1 MRDSTELVLLTG
13 AADETGEDAI
23 EKAAPDPVRSA
34 NVAPT
39 DRVRVLLRD
48 EGRLVLRRHV
58 WGLIP
63 LWSRDTR
70 GAARMINAR
79 VESVAT
85 KPAYRRSVR
94 SARCLV
100 PADGWYEWQQTDER
114 RIPHFVQRADGQPI
128 WFAGIW
134 ARWRLPGDAEPTDS
148 VAVITGPS
156 PSVLAW
162 LHDRAPV
169 VVPEG
174 FTSRWLGSGDTPLA
188 ANADVQPLLDTLMSA
203 GSPPL
208 SWHQVSR
215 EIGQVRVKD
224 ARLMAPV
231 AAPVTAKP
239 EAVPLELF

>member
-1 MRDSTELVLLTG
+1 MRDSTELALLTG

-23 EKAAPDPVRSA
+23 DNAAPDPVRSA

-63 LWSRDTR
+63 PWSPDSR

-79 VESVAT
+79 VETVAT

-100 PADGWYEWQQTDER
+100 PADGWYEWQQTDEGR
-114 RIPHFVQRADGQPI
+114 VPHFVQRADGQPI

-134 ARWRLPGDAEPTDS
+134 TRWRPPAGAEPTDS

-156 PSVLAW
+156 PNALAW

-174 FTSRWLGSGDTPLA
+174 FASRWLGSGDSPLSM
-188 ANADVQPLLDTLMSA
+188 NAEVQPLLDALMSH
-203 GSPPL
+203 GCPPL
-208 SWHQVSR
+208 SWHRVSR
-215 EIGQVRVKD
+215 EIGQVLVKD
-224 ARLMAPV
+224 ARLMAPI
-231 AAPVTAKP
+231 TAKP
-239 EAVPLELF
+239 HAIPLELF